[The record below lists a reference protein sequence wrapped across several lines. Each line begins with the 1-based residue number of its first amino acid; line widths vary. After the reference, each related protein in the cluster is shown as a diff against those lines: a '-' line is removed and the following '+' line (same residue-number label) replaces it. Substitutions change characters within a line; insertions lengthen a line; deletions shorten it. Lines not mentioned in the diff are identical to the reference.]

1 MTNTSNERITARL
14 DELKA
19 ERDAFQATA
28 EAQASARLEAVRQG
42 LMVEIQ
48 VRLEMYER
56 MVGELQALAGE
67 TDDADQ

>member
-56 MVGELQALAGE
+56 MVGELQALAGGN
-67 TDDADQ
+67 DDGNQ